1 MDKKK
6 KDVSKYDTLALSE
19 KHRIDPETKTA
30 QPSEINVEEA
40 RDWSIEEKL

>member
-1 MDKKK
+1 MNKK

-19 KHRIDPETKTA
+19 KHKIDPKTKA
-30 QPSEINVEEA
+30 SHPSEINVEEA